1 MAGIMISWQTEL
13 TRCLLQKNLAKGLAI
28 AIALSFLAVW
38 LWHFEFINSDM
49 MNMFEARRVVP
60 VELKPYAEI
69 IRLETGGGQ
78 GGGEGGGSL
87 TAPIPPVIPARPIPV
102 PDAVAPTDTLAVTP
116 TVSPAIDSTN
126 AGGTGLPG
134 SSWGSGGTGWGTGS
148 GSGVGLSRAVVTM
161 PRPLVISIPE
171 YPHSAR
177 KAKVEGMVE
186 LNIKIDETGK
196 VVNAIVLRNT
206 TRDEACAQ
214 SAIAAALRCRYQP
227 AHTAAGPDTIWV
239 IRQFQFSLHN

>member
-1 MAGIMISWQTEL
+1 MTEWPTVL
-13 TRCLLQKNLAKGLAI
+13 TLRFLQKNAAKGLTI
-28 AIALSFLAVW
+28 AITLHLLALLILHFSFIKADGVFS
-38 LWHFEFINSDM
+38 FESHRSI
-49 MNMFEARRVVP
+49 P
-60 VELKPYAEI
+60 VQLQPYAEI